1 MPDQPNL
8 LCFAGSARQASFN
21 KRLARCAAPLLERH
35 GAAVTLLDLAD
46 YPMPLYDGDLEEN
59 GGLPESARRLK
70 ALFRECDGF
79 LIAAPEYN
87 SSLAP
92 LLKNTLD
99 WISRRESSDEPAL
112 VAFRGKVAG
121 LCAASPGGFGG
132 LRGLVPLRMM
142 LGNIGVHVLPQQ
154 LAVASAGDAFTEA
167 GELADP
173 QQMRTLDALAAE
185 LVRVSQLLRTD

>member
-1 MPDQPNL
+1 MADQPNL

-35 GAAVTLLDLAD
+35 GAVVTLLDLAD
-46 YPMPLYDGDLEEN
+46 YPMPLYDGDLEESD
-59 GGLPESARRLK
+59 GLPEPARRLK

-92 LLKNTLD
+92 LLKNALD
-99 WISRRESSDEPAL
+99 WISRKESSDEPAL
-112 VAFRGKVAG
+112 VAFRGKVAA

-167 GELADP
+167 GALANP
-173 QQMRTLDALAAE
+173 QQANTLDNLAAE
-185 LVRVSQLLRTD
+185 LVRVSRLLRAG